1 MTQISELNLNNFL
14 PEMFEWLATRFEY
27 CLPSSRQALFSLEF
41 IVLFLF
47 EVYIKKSQIWGT
59 LPASI
64 GNQKRI

>member
-1 MTQISELNLNNFL
+1 
-14 PEMFEWLATRFEY
+14 MFEWLATRFEY

-47 EVYIKKSQIWGT
+47 KVYIKKSQIWGT

-64 GNQKRI
+64 GNQRRI